1 MASVFQDAVAAAI
14 AEQPWY
20 VRRKDSIAA
29 GAGLVLQAA
38 NVLTAYAANFP
49 EWVNVAVAVVIGVAQ
64 IAVHAGT
71 KGAITPSQA
80 ARLEAAAG
88 DAHQD
93 LVSESGV
100 YAQTGV
106 VEDAVE
112 VSRGGSTVASV
123 NGGALGVYAQSHAP
137 AREVQ

>member
-14 AEQPWY
+14 ADQPWY

-38 NVLTAYAANFP
+38 NVLTAYSADFP
-49 EWVNVAVAVVIGVAQ
+49 EWVNIVVAVVIGVAQ

-88 DAHQD
+88 DIHQN

-100 YAQTGV
+100 YARTGV

-112 VSRGGSTVASV
+112 SPQGEPAAALSNS
-123 NGGALGVYAQSHAP
+123 GALAAYADSNAVTV
-137 AREVQ
+137 EG

>member
-38 NVLTAYAANFP
+38 NVLTAYSADFP
-49 EWVNVAVAVVIGVAQ
+49 EWVNIVVAVVIGVAQ

-88 DAHQD
+88 DIHQNP
-93 LVSESGV
+93 VSESGV
-100 YAQTGV
+100 YARTGV

-112 VSRGGSTVASV
+112 APKGEPAAALSNS
-123 NGGALGVYAQSHAP
+123 GALAAYADSHA
-137 AREVQ
+137 AAVEG